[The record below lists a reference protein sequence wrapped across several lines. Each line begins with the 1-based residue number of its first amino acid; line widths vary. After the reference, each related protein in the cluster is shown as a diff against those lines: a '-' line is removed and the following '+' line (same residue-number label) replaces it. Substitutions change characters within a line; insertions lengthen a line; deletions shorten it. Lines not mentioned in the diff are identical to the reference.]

1 MRTLSD
7 LDDTPFSPTRVDY
20 RLVGRILRIGSFV
33 MLAMLTQFIVGAADA
48 LMVGSMSDV
57 DRATAGQAALGLGTP
72 LYWMVGGFFSAV
84 GYGTQAITARRYGAH
99 DDEAAGRVLSN
110 SVVVGV
116 LAGIM
121 GGVVAYV
128 TASPLVGFFAES
140 SQAQADLAT
149 VYAQIRAF
157 GLGGTVLIFSF
168 KAFFD
173 GLGRTHLHLIAST
186 VMTLFNIALNFPLIY
201 GWEALQIPAMGV
213 EGAAIASAI
222 SSWVGLAVMIGAS
235 MRREIRTRFR
245 PFGRGHVEL
254 DTMGR
259 IVKLMV
265 PSGSA
270 SVFFDGRLL
279 ALREGGQPPR
289 RAGRGRRQP
298 QRRRHHDLDVHPRH
312 GGAAAH
318 GLRLRHRHR
327 GEPGARGQEPT
338 LAARAGWEA
347 VRAAVLGTI
356 VIAGLCWVFTE
367 QLVYIWNPNNE
378 AVQAALVAPMRL
390 VAVMLPVVAV
400 GLVLSQALYGAG
412 ANVYVMV
419 AEGVLHAGV
428 LVPMS
433 WLLGPTLGYGLLG
446 CWAGG
451 GVYVA
456 GLAIAMAARFAGRS
470 WREIEI

>member
-1 MRTLSD
+1 MRFSD
-7 LDDTPFSPTRVDY
+7 LDDTPFSPGRVDY

-116 LAGIM
+116 LAGLM

-222 SSWVGLAVMIGAS
+222 SSWVGLAVMVGAS

-270 SVFFDGRLL
+270 SVFLMVGFLLFVKGVSRLD
-279 ALREGGQPPR
+279 AQ
-289 RAGRGRRQP
+289 AGVG
-298 QRRRHHDLDVHPRH
+298 DNLN
-312 GGAAAH
+312 AAATTILMYIL
-318 GLRLRHRHR
+318 GTVALPLMAF
-327 GEPGARGQEPT
+327 GSATATAVSQALGAKKPT

-347 VRAAVLGTI
+347 VRAAVLGTF
-356 VIAGLCWVFTE
+356 VIAGVCWVFTE
-367 QLVYIWNPNNE
+367 QLVYIWNPNNA

>member
-1 MRTLSD
+1 
-7 LDDTPFSPTRVDY
+7 
-20 RLVGRILRIGSFV
+20 
-33 MLAMLTQFIVGAADA
+33 
-48 LMVGSMSDV
+48 
-57 DRATAGQAALGLGTP
+57 
-72 LYWMVGGFFSAV
+72 
-84 GYGTQAITARRYGAH
+84 
-99 DDEAAGRVLSN
+99 
-110 SVVVGV
+110 
-116 LAGIM
+116 
-121 GGVVAYV
+121 
-128 TASPLVGFFAES
+128 
-140 SQAQADLAT
+140 
-149 VYAQIRAF
+149 
-157 GLGGTVLIFSF
+157 
-168 KAFFD
+168 
-173 GLGRTHLHLIAST
+173 
-186 VMTLFNIALNFPLIY
+186 MTLFNIALNFPLIY

-270 SVFFDGRLL
+270 SVFLMVGFLLFVKGVSRLD
-279 ALREGGQPPR
+279 AQ
-289 RAGRGRRQP
+289 AGVG
-298 QRRRHHDLDVHPRH
+298 DNLN
-312 GGAAAH
+312 AAATTILMYIL
-318 GLRLRHRHR
+318 GTVALPLMAF
-327 GEPGARGQEPT
+327 GSATATAVSQALGAKKPT

-367 QLVYIWNPNNE
+367 QLVYIWNPNNA

-390 VAVMLPVVAV
+390 VAMMLPVVAV